1 MISVLD
7 MLRSRL
13 GGSGQSDR
21 VMEDMLRG
29 TLQPAPSEADR
40 RLQAMGQNLP
50 EYLPEQVWSS
60 ILNKPMYD
68 EGSVIP
74 FSPNASS
81 TRYQTEGSP
90 LFQQELQARPQ
101 FGGPQREQALVNDI
115 GLGDYIKREGV
126 WAAPEAD
133 IWSSRPPGQ
142 SPFAS
147 PLNQLMQ
154 LGRRAPLSMY

>member
-50 EYLPEQVWSS
+50 EYLPEQVWNS

-68 EGSVIP
+68 EGTRIP
-74 FSPNASS
+74 GPRNPLMEQEAAAGSFS
-81 TRYQTEGSP
+81 
-90 LFQQELQARPQ
+90 
-101 FGGPQREQALVNDI
+101 GPQRDQQLPFNRAEALGIVNPN
-115 GLGDYIKREGV
+115 GDPWNDLSSRAVPEGGM
-126 WAAPEAD
+126 
-133 IWSSRPPGQ
+133 WSTRPPGQ

>member
-1 MISVLD
+1 
-7 MLRSRL
+7 
-13 GGSGQSDR
+13 
-21 VMEDMLRG
+21 MEDMLRG

-50 EYLPEQVWSS
+50 EYLPEQVWNS

-68 EGSVIP
+68 EGTRIP
-74 FSPNASS
+74 GPRNPLMEQEAAAGSFS
-81 TRYQTEGSP
+81 
-90 LFQQELQARPQ
+90 
-101 FGGPQREQALVNDI
+101 GPQRDQQLPFNRAEALGIVNPN
-115 GLGDYIKREGV
+115 GDPWNDLSSRAVPEGGM
-126 WAAPEAD
+126 
-133 IWSSRPPGQ
+133 WSTRPPGQ